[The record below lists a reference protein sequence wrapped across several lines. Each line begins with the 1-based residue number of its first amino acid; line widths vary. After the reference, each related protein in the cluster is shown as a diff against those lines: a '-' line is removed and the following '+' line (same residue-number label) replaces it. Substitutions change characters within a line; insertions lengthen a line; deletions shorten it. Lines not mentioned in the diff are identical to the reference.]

1 MLVTQLCWTLYD
13 PMDCSPPGSSV
24 MEFSRQEH
32 WRALW
37 HEWAQYLKHFSS
49 KIGVPFYKQSLYLIL
64 NVYINAYL
72 TLLQTLTLL
81 F

>member
-1 MLVTQLCWTLYD
+1 M
-13 PMDCSPPGSSV
+13 
-24 MEFSRQEH
+24 
-32 WRALW
+32 
-37 HEWAQYLKHFSS
+37 AQYLKHFSS